1 MGVVPNSNIIA
12 LLMKLNFLSLFLSLI
27 LLFSCKEK
35 KTEYTTD
42 SPSQGEITLQYDDS
56 FVNVADA
63 LTYRYQKFYPE
74 TKINLKITK
83 EDQALQ
89 DLLNFK
95 TKLIIMSRELTAQE
109 RGLWD
114 SKVKLPWKPAYF
126 GADGVCFV
134 VNKNSTKVYVDEQ
147 ELKQMLHSGEKK
159 LIFDGSNTS
168 NLNAII
174 HKYHLDPKKVQFS
187 SIKGNE
193 NIIKNLEKFPN
204 HIGVISFNTISRPF
218 GEKAIQLR
226 EMVKVLPMKVGDSLV
241 EPTKENLKERKYPLT
256 KILYFLTNE
265 PYFGLANGLIRFS
278 CTQVGQMIVDKQG
291 IQPYYL
297 FPRNVQIRTK

>member
-1 MGVVPNSNIIA
+1 
-12 LLMKLNFLSLFLSLI
+12 MKFKILSI
-27 LLFSCKEK
+27 LAVLVLQFSCQK
-35 KTEYTTD
+35 KKAEYTSD
-42 SPSQGEITLQYDDS
+42 SPSQGEITLQHDDS
-56 FVNVADA
+56 FVNVAEA
-63 LTYRYQKFYPE
+63 LTYRYQKFYPD
-74 TKINLKITK
+74 TKINVKVTK

-95 TKLIIMSRELTAQE
+95 VRMIIMSRDLTDKE
-109 RGLWD
+109 RAFWD
-114 SKVKLPWKPAYF
+114 SKIKLPWKPAYF
-126 GADGVCFV
+126 GADAVCFV
-134 VNKNSTKVYVDEQ
+134 VNKNSTKEYVDEQ
-147 ELKQMLHSGEKK
+147 EIKQMLHSGEKK

-174 HKYHLDPKKVQFS
+174 QKYGLDAKKVQFS
-187 SIKGNE
+187 SIQGNE

-204 HIGVISFNTISRPF
+204 HIGVVSFNTISRPF

-226 EMVKVLPMKVGDSLV
+226 EMVKILPMKVGDSLV
-241 EPTKENLKERKYPLT
+241 EPTKENLKTQNYPLT
-256 KILYFLTNE
+256 KLLYFLTNE